1 MAHESQSFRRP
12 WALGT
17 AVVGFAM
24 VAMYVALILGDET
37 SSFLDA
43 LPWATLMALP
53 ATAALASAYIK
64 DRRIAR
70 NMLIAAAVIF
80 TLLGLISI
88 LSIGIGFLLAGGLAT
103 IAAVRF
109 EGKSVRANG

>member
-1 MAHESQSFRRP
+1 MADEFESFRRP

-24 VAMYVALILGDET
+24 VAIYVALILGDGT

-80 TLLGLISI
+80 ARARFDKHPQHRTGI
-88 LSIGIGFLLAGGLAT
+88 LVGRGPGND
-103 IAAVRF
+103 R
-109 EGKSVRANG
+109 RRPR